1 VEPDGPIRHDG
12 EDTMVALR
20 IRGIAF
26 AIAIGIGL
34 LNNSWTSAE
43 DLLEDGLSTAG
54 SFDDAEETLPRTID
68 DLPNPPAIRSRDGVL
83 EATLVAAPRR
93 VTVAG
98 RTFTTNVFNGRYSPP
113 TLIVK
118 RGDEF
123 RLTVVNHIGP
133 ADVEIDG
140 PELTNVHYH
149 GTDVTPIPPGDSVFV
164 RIRPGQS
171 FENRFTFP
179 QDHPQGLHWYHTH
192 LHGFVEPQILSGL
205 SGMLIVDGV
214 IADHYPEL
222 LDLRQRVM
230 LLKANLLPDQD
241 PNSALTKTINGYRDP
256 PIRARPSEYQIWM
269 LGNLGADA
277 FFNLALEG
285 HEFWVLERDG
295 NMLRKAEKQKTLFLP
310 AGARLT
316 VVVRAG
322 KPGRYVLRSL
332 ATDTGPQGDP
342 NPTVRLGT
350 FIVSGSPS
358 HDDNIAGRLERP
370 AADIPGITPPPS
382 EIVTLPRQVT
392 NKRTFV
398 FSETADGNTF
408 FINGKEYKESR
419 VNTRVPLGAIEEWT
433 LLNTSGELH
442 VFHIHQ
448 LSFLVTEV
456 NGRRLDPP
464 EFRDVVNLPYAKNNI
479 PGKVKVVIPF
489 NNPIMVGKFVY
500 HCHIVGHEDAG
511 MMANIRVYRPG
522 VTETDST
529 GLADATPPAGIL
541 GWLRRLAGS
550 GLAWASLSSAAEA
563 GINEDALV
571 PEGELCLSPN
581 RTERALRIRDRRLT
595 ARL

>member
-1 VEPDGPIRHDG
+1 
-12 EDTMVALR
+12 MALR
-20 IRGIAF
+20 TRGV
-26 AIAIGIGL
+26 AIAILVFLAGSL
-34 LNNSWTSAE
+34 SYTWASAE
-43 DLLEDGLSTAG
+43 ELAQEGLSTG
-54 SFDDAEETLPRTID
+54 ESFDDVEETLPRTID
-68 DLPNPPAIRSRDGVL
+68 DLPNPPVIRSRNGVL
-83 EATLVAAPRR
+83 KATLTAAPRR

-98 RTFTTNVFNGRYSPP
+98 RTFTSNVFNGRYTPP

-118 RGDEF
+118 RGDKF
-123 RLTVVNHIGP
+123 RLTIVNRIGP
-133 ADVEIDG
+133 ADVEVDG

-179 QDHPQGLHWYHTH
+179 DDHPQGLHWYHTH

-241 PNSALTKTINGYRDP
+241 PNSALTKTINGFSDP
-256 PIRARPSEYQIWM
+256 PIRARPGENQIWM

-332 ATDTGPQGDP
+332 ATNTGPQGDP

-350 FIVSGSPS
+350 FIVSGNPA
-358 HDDNIAGRLERP
+358 HDGNIAARLERP
-370 AADIPGITPPPS
+370 AANIPGITPPPS
-382 EIVTLPRQVT
+382 EIITLPRQVT

-398 FSETADGNTF
+398 FSETANGNTF
-408 FINGKEYKESR
+408 FINGKEYDAQR
-419 VNTRVPLGAIEEWT
+419 IDTRVPLGAIEEWT

-464 EFRDVVNLPYAKNNI
+464 EFRDVVNLPYASNNV

-522 VTETDST
+522 QADADTTS
-529 GLADATPPAGIL
+529 LADAASPAGVL
-541 GWLRRLAGS
+541 GWLRQLAGR
-550 GLAWASLSSAAEA
+550 GLAWASLSSPAEA
-563 GINEDALV
+563 GIDRDALV
-571 PEGELCLSPN
+571 PQGELCLNSN
-581 RTERALRIRDRRLT
+581 RTERALRMRERRL
-595 ARL
+595 AAQP